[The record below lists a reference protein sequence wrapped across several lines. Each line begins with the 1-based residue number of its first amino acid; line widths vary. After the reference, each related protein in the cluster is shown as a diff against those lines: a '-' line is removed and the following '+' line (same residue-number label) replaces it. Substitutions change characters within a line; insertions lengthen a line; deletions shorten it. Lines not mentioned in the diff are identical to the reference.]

1 MTNADAATGQVIA
14 SAAEVYEQFFVPAL
28 FAQWPERVLD
38 HAGVVGGDDV
48 LDVACGTGV
57 VARAAADRLRGH
69 GSVSGVDV
77 NDAMLAVAR
86 RSAAP
91 VTWVPGRA
99 EALPFPDGAFDRV
112 VCQFGL
118 MFFTDRAADGEA
130 RFDSLDGWLH
140 TEIRGWTLAGMISDA
155 QFETLRTEA
164 RRDLARFVGDDGHVR
179 FPAPALLATAKPPG
193 RT

>member
-1 MTNADAATGQVIA
+1 MARVVRPGGTVTDVTWAGVEHSPGYDAMVGLLRRLFGEEAADALLAP
-14 SAAEVYEQFFVPAL
+14 FAL
-28 FAQWPERVLD
+28 
-38 HAGVVGGDDV
+38 
-48 LDVACGTGV
+48 
-57 VARAAADRLRGH
+57 
-69 GSVSGVDV
+69 
-77 NDAMLAVAR
+77 
-86 RSAAP
+86 
-91 VTWVPGRA
+91 GRA
-99 EALPFPDGAFDRV
+99 EELRGLLAGIADDVSV
-112 VCQFGL
+112 VQL
-118 MFFTDRAADGEA
+118 DGEA